1 MSHADDLVKEIVD
14 LKAKLNAARQNTR
27 LWKKR
32 VDEAAEYIKEHEEI
46 KAENKR
52 LREALEKYGDHSKEC
67 HDEKYP
73 EAWHCICGYE
83 QALKGVEYLK

>member
-1 MSHADDLVKEIVD
+1 MSHADDLVKEIVE
-14 LKAKLNAARQNTR
+14 L
-27 LWKKR
+27 
-32 VDEAAEYIKEHEEI
+32 

-83 QALKGVEYLK
+83 QALKGVE